1 MRGARTSCVR
11 ARRDAVAAPSASPRP
26 SLLSY
31 SANAISA
38 RQSRA
43 LLVSAHVQ
51 DASAE
56 LDKSFSAALD
66 EQ

>member
-1 MRGARTSCVR
+1 MRCGRGAIRI
-11 ARRDAVAAPSASPRP
+11 ARP
-26 SLLSY
+26 SLLSC

-43 LLVSAHVQ
+43 LLIGVRVQ